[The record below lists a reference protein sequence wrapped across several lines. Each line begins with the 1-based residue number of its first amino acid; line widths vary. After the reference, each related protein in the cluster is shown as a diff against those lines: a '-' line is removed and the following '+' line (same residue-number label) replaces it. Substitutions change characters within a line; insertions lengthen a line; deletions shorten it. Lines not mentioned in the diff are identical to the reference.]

1 MVSDALTSWSSIAA
15 MSGFETIR
23 YEVEDGVCSITLTR
37 PDKRNAVNDVMFR
50 ELGEATERAAVDGD
64 ARVIL
69 VRGEGKSFCAGID
82 LSMFSTEAFAKTSN
96 FHAFVRVAQRAYRN
110 LQTMPKPSI
119 AAVQGHALGAG
130 FQLALACDLRICA
143 EDVVFGMFEVR
154 YGIIPDLGGNRPLT
168 HLVGPALAKE
178 LVWTGRAVEG
188 PEAERIGLTNRVV
201 TVDALAKE
209 AEELARQLADAPPI
223 PVALTKSII
232 DHTTEQS
239 AETVLDREAE
249 LQQRAIN
256 SEDQKE
262 AIAAFL
268 EKRPPKYS
276 GR

>member
-1 MVSDALTSWSSIAA
+1 MDDY
-15 MSGFETIR
+15 ETLR
-23 YEVEDGVCSITLTR
+23 YEVTDGVCAITLNR

-69 VRGEGKSFCAGID
+69 VRGEGRSFCAGID
-82 LSMFSTEAFAKTSN
+82 LSMFGTEAFQETSN
-96 FHAFVRVAQRAYRN
+96 FHAFVRLAQRAFRN

-143 EDVVFGMFEVR
+143 EDALFGMFEVR

-168 HLVGPALAKE
+168 LAVGPARAKE
-178 LVWTGRAVEG
+178 LVWTGRTVDAE
-188 PEAERIGLTNRVV
+188 EADRIGLVNRVV
-201 TVDALAKE
+201 SNEALMKE
-209 AEELARQLADAPPI
+209 AEELAAQLAAAPPI
-223 PVALTKSII
+223 PVALSKSII
-232 DHTTEQS
+232 NRATEES
-239 AETVLDREAE
+239 IETVIDREAE

-262 AIAAFL
+262 AVAAFL
-268 EKRPPKYS
+268 EKRPPKYR